1 MAVMDER
8 HADTR
13 VARAIDHVLE
23 SEHAARD
30 AIAQCERECAEALE
44 RAREHRR
51 AILDRAQKRI
61 LALNERSTSAL
72 QRRLAAAGE
81 DRAKTSAAV
90 SARFSDPL
98 RHRRS
103 LERFAASL
111 TTLPAEPQ
119 DDAS

>member
-1 MAVMDER
+1 MAVIDER
-8 HADTR
+8 LADTR
-13 VARAIDHVLE
+13 VARAIDHVLD
-23 SEHAARD
+23 SEHAARE

-61 LALNERSTSAL
+61 LALHERSTSAL
-72 QRRLAAAGE
+72 QRSLATSGE
-81 DRAKTSAAV
+81 ERGKPSAAV

-103 LERFAASL
+103 LERLAASL
-111 TTLPAEPQ
+111 TTLPAEPH